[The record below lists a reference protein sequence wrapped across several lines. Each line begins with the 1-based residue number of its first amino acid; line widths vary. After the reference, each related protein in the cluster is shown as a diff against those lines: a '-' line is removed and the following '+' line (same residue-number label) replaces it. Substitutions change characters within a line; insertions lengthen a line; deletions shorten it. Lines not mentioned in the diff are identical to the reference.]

1 MQTWAKVS
9 TNHLDWLTTVFMVV
23 IFYFH
28 THLFGGIQL
37 DTHILLEIFGY
48 LGSFLVVISMTMRN
62 VIKLRILNMCGSVI
76 STTYSI
82 IVGAWPIVAMN
93 VAIFSINLYHIITE
107 KIHANKGLA
116 PEENNASAK

>member
-1 MQTWAKVS
+1 M
-9 TNHLDWLTTVFMVV
+9 
-23 IFYFH
+23 
-28 THLFGGIQL
+28 

-48 LGSFLVVISMTMRN
+48 IGSFLVVISMMMRN

-93 VAIFSINLYHIITE
+93 IAIFSINLYHIVTE
-107 KIHANKGLA
+107 KIYAKKGLV
-116 PEENNASAK
+116 PEENNAPAK